1 MQITSIETFPTRIPI
16 KPERR
21 MISALGRHDVSDYL
35 LVRVETNEGVCGVGE
50 ATVTPCWSGETV
62 WGAHALIRDFLA
74 PALVGADPLDVIE
87 LNLRM
92 DAVAV
97 DNWFA
102 KSAIEMAAWDIAG
115 IFQQRPVYELLGGA
129 CRPLVIRSRFS
140 LGAYSPELSAERA
153 VERVRAGFDTI
164 KIKVGTDPEQDIARV
179 QAVRQA
185 VGKDIHLTID
195 ANGGWNFD
203 QALKSLEQLESCKI
217 ELVEQPLPRRNF
229 SELKLLRER
238 TGCRILADES
248 CFDEIEARELILQGC
263 CDALTL
269 YPGKNGGILKAQRIA
284 QLAAQYEIPC
294 TIGSNLEWDVATAAM
309 LHLVIATPNINVEQ
323 IPGDCLGPFYHES
336 SIVHQPLKIDGPL
349 TTMNNVP
356 GLGVSVDWDRVSRYT
371 LYKP

>member
-1 MQITSIETFPTRIPI
+1 
-16 KPERR
+16 
-21 MISALGRHDVSDYL
+21 
-35 LVRVETNEGVCGVGE
+35 
-50 ATVTPCWSGETV
+50 
-62 WGAHALIRDFLA
+62 
-74 PALVGADPLDVIE
+74 
-87 LNLRM
+87 
-92 DAVAV
+92 
-97 DNWFA
+97 
-102 KSAIEMAAWDIAG
+102 MAAWDIAG